1 MTWQFPK
8 ILFWVVM
15 DQEKLKEELLDKE
28 AENLQREWPKEK
40 CHIIMGSSTLKSN
53 KSFEAQ
59 KYQNTLDWCLA

>member
-28 AENLQREWPKEK
+28 AENLQRKWPKEK
-40 CHIIMGSSTLKSN
+40 CHIIMGSST
-53 KSFEAQ
+53 KSFEDEKSTKIP
-59 KYQNTLDWCLA
+59 KYS

>member
-15 DQEKLKEELLDKE
+15 GQEKLKEELLDKE

-40 CHIIMGSSTLKSN
+40 MSHYLGVFKTKV
-53 KSFEAQ
+53 K
-59 KYQNTLDWCLA
+59 